1 MKKMKQAALLITI
14 FLTACASPYSLAELE
29 RHLPPGYLA
38 AQQLKGTL
46 PYLYQQNLAAFE
58 WPQGREGDTL
68 YRDSVVFSWT
78 ALDAGE
84 VLAAMHRGKAQQV
97 KEPWQ
102 KNKQR

>member
-1 MKKMKQAALLITI
+1 MKKMKQAALFIAT
-14 FLTACASPYSLAELE
+14 FLTACAGPYDIARLE
-29 RHLPPGYLA
+29 KHLPPSHLA
-38 AQQLKGTL
+38 AGQLKNAL

-58 WPQGREGDTL
+58 WPEGREGDTL

-84 VLAAMHRGKAQQV
+84 MLAGMYRGKAQQV